1 MDNGGNPAT
10 WRSVIPNMREFRL
23 VVVAGVAGVLIAAA
37 ILLVP
42 APSQPQMVRIAD
54 SQAAVTG
61 P

>member
-1 MDNGGNPAT
+1 
-10 WRSVIPNMREFRL
+10 MREFRL

-42 APSQPQMVRIAD
+42 VSSQPQMVRIAD
-54 SQAAVTG
+54 SQAAVTR

>member
-1 MDNGGNPAT
+1 MT

-42 APSQPQMVRIAD
+42 VPSQPQMVRIAD
-54 SQAAVTG
+54 SQAAVTR

>member
-1 MDNGGNPAT
+1 
-10 WRSVIPNMREFRL
+10 MREFRL

-42 APSQPQMVRIAD
+42 VPSQPQLVRIAD
-54 SQAAVTG
+54 SQVAVTG